1 MGAVFLKPAGG
12 VDGIFHKKSHHS
24 QNFVLTCIHSIGLC
38 TLEGRKGGSG
48 NTWKIQGERKQGGK
62 RGRRGGEREE
72 GGDKEGRKG
81 GEKKE
86 QGRVRDIN

>member
-1 MGAVFLKPAGG
+1 ME
-12 VDGIFHKKSHHS
+12 
-24 QNFVLTCIHSIGLC
+24 T
-38 TLEGRKGGSG
+38 
-48 NTWKIQGERKQGGK
+48 
-62 RGRRGGEREE
+62 RGRYKGKESRGAREEGGGGEREE